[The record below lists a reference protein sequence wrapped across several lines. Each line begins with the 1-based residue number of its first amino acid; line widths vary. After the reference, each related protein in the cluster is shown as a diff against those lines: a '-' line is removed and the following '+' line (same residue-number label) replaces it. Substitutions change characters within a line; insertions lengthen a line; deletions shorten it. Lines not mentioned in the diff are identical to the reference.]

1 MRWPGLERSALVST
15 GERVVKVAMRL
26 PGPEGPSALVSTG
39 GRKEVAMGCRKGE
52 GGGDEVG
59 EGVVMVAR

>member
-1 MRWPGLERSALVST
+1 
-15 GERVVKVAMRL
+15 MRL

-39 GRKEVAMGCRKGE
+39 GRKEVVVMGCRKGE

-59 EGVVMVAR
+59 EGVVMVARWLGDAALPRLRARGSER